1 MIGTR
6 APEPDASLRRVRRDG
21 AVICLAGAAI
31 ALGAMGGRPDGALGV
46 LAGGAL
52 MAVSY
57 SAIRGGVDAA
67 IRKAAPRA
75 EDGPSAASAASAASR
90 AAAWAAVRF
99 ITRYGVVALLAWVV
113 LVPLRAHPLG
123 VFAGVTAP
131 VLAIGIEAL
140 RLAARGRSNGR
151 K

>member
-1 MIGTR
+1 V
-6 APEPDASLRRVRRDG
+6 PEPDASLRRVRRD
-21 AVICLAGAAI
+21 AVVICLASAAS
-31 ALGAMGGRPDGALGV
+31 ALVAAGGRPDGALGV

-67 IRKAAPRA
+67 LRKASPRA
-75 EDGPSAASAASAASR
+75 EGGPAAAAVSASR
-90 AAAWAAVRF
+90 AAGWAAFRF
-99 ITRYGVVALLAWVV
+99 VARYGIIAILAWVV

-131 VLAIGIEAL
+131 VLAIGVEAV
-140 RLAARGRSNGR
+140 RLARRGR
-151 K
+151 

>member
-1 MIGTR
+1 VTR
-6 APEPDASLRRVRRDG
+6 VPESDASLRRVRRD
-21 AVICLAGAAI
+21 AVVICLASAAA
-31 ALGAMGGRPDGALGV
+31 ALAAMGGRPAGALGV

-67 IRKAAPRA
+67 LRTKA
-75 EDGPSAASAASAASR
+75 EDRAASR
-90 AAAWAAVRF
+90 AAAWAAFRF
-99 ITRYGVVALLAWVV
+99 IARYGVIAVLAWAI
-113 LVPLRAHPLG
+113 LVPLHAHPLG

-140 RLAARGRSNGR
+140 RLVRQRR
-151 K
+151 